1 MEKTSLRGT
10 DGSHP
15 RFRHSTVR
23 RAIRSAQLTGRLFS
37 EKDGEAQRAGET
49 ITEGFGRPFERMSRA
64 NDRSAGGRR
73 KRIVSFQLLRSH
85 PFVAA
90 LLAISLIDS
99 GPVFPRTQSAA
110 REPMVIATA
119 ATEFVH
125 DRIRLELPRI
135 ITWRPLPVTPPELRR
150 RARPRAAP
158 TPNPKA
164 G

>member
-1 MEKTSLRGT
+1 MEKTFLRRT
-10 DGSHP
+10 DGCPP
-15 RFRHSTVR
+15 RFLHSTAR
-23 RAIRSAQLTGRLFS
+23 RVTQSSRLSGRLFS
-37 EKDGEAQRAGET
+37 KKDGEAQRAGEA
-49 ITEGFGRPFERMSRA
+49 ITESFDRPFERASRA
-64 NDRSAGGRR
+64 HDQSAGSSRV
-73 KRIVSFQLLRSH
+73 RIVPLHLLRSH
-85 PFVAA
+85 PFLAA

-99 GPVFPRTQSAA
+99 GPVFPRTQMAA
-110 REPMVIATA
+110 RESLASA

-135 ITWRPLPVTPPELRR
+135 ITWRPLPVTPPEFHR